1 MAKPGQLKKQE
12 FDELVVP
19 KLFDDRWHH
28 LKKCLH
34 PEAQDTLIAIRF
46 SEWLLRYQ
54 LIVVLEAT
62 LGTKELVTVKFD
74 VSEDLRAF
82 WD

>member
-1 MAKPGQLKKQE
+1 MAKPGQLIKQE

-28 LKKCLH
+28 LKKGLH
-34 PEAQDTLIAIRF
+34 PEAQDTLIAVRF
-46 SEWLLRYQ
+46 SEWLLRYK
-54 LIVVLEAT
+54 LVVVLETT

-74 VSEDLRAF
+74 AIDDLRAF
-82 WD
+82 

>member
-1 MAKPGQLKKQE
+1 MAKPRQLIKQE

-28 LKKCLH
+28 LKEGLH
-34 PEAQDTLIAIRF
+34 PEAQDTLIAVRF
-46 SEWLLRYQ
+46 SEWLLRYE

-62 LGTKELVTVKFD
+62 LGTKELVTVKF
-74 VSEDLRAF
+74 VAYEDLRAF
-82 WD
+82 